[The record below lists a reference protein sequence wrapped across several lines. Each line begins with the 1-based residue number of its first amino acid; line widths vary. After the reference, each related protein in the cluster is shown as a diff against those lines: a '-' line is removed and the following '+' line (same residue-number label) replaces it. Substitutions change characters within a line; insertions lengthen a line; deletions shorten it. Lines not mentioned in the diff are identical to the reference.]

1 MGRAWEAIRED
12 EDVAGAMGIDTTKYK
27 LMAFAIGALI
37 GGLGGVLYA
46 GYLGF
51 VSPAQFELRVSIDVL
66 SIVVIG
72 GMGSTWG
79 IVIGSFIIIGIP
91 RILLFRETADFLARF
106 EWLRD
111 GINGVLNG
119 LDAIVPATIGELPPA
134 SQWGTELGDDTRF
147 VLFGALLVAIMVF
160 RPSGIIPSR
169 RRQLEFEHPPEA
181 ELSPVEGVS

>member
-1 MGRAWEAIRED
+1 
-12 EDVAGAMGIDTTKYK
+12 T
-27 LMAFAIGALI
+27 I

-46 GYLGF
+46 AFLGF
-51 VSPAQFELRVSIDVL
+51 VSPAAFSLQVSIDVI

-79 IVIGSFIIIGIP
+79 VIVGSFVIIGIP
-91 RILLFRETADFLARF
+91 RILLFSETADFLARF

-111 GINGVLNG
+111 GINAILNG
-119 LDAIVPATIGELPPA
+119 LDAIIPAAIGELPPA
-134 SQWGTELGDDTRF
+134 SDWGAELGDDTRF
-147 VLFGALLVAIMVF
+147 VIFGALLVAIMVL

-169 RRQLEFEHPPEA
+169 RRQLEFENPPEA